1 MKTLVKIKRTVEL
14 SAQICKSESGNS
26 TGNRYYTGRGT
37 EAMAAPMLALT
48 EACSQKW
55 GPSLRTGDLRMPPRH
70 SLTPTP
76 PPGQLATFIPGPLHS
91 PLGTS
96 FPEACKAERKR
107 EKD

>member
-55 GPSLRTGDLRMPPRH
+55 GPTLRTGDLRMP
-70 SLTPTP
+70 LTPAQPYPYRTP
-76 PPGQLATFIPGPLHS
+76 RPAGHIHTWTTA
-91 PLGTS
+91 
-96 FPEACKAERKR
+96 FPSGHLVPRGV
-107 EKD
+107 